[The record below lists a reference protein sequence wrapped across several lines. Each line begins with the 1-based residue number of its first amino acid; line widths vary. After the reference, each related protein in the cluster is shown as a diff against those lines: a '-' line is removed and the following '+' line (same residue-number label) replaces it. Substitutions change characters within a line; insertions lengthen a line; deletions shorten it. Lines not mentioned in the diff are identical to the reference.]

1 MAGKRERVK
10 VGKERGGSLRRIMKQ
25 EHGSEGEE
33 NLRAWENLAGG
44 TELNP
49 HLLRCPVPSL
59 SCPWEKWALQVALL
73 LSRAP
78 ESAPCGVMEK
88 NGVLWQLRI
97 DVSRRNRPEQGATH
111 CQGRG

>member
-10 VGKERGGSLRRIMKQ
+10 VGKEKAGSLGSIVKQ
-25 EHGSEGEE
+25 EHGREGEE

-44 TELNP
+44 TELNA
-49 HLLRCPVPSL
+49 HLLRCPAPSL
-59 SCPWEKWALQVALL
+59 SCPGEKWALQVALML
-73 LSRAP
+73 PRAP

-88 NGVLWQLRI
+88 SGVLRQLRI
-97 DVSRRNRPEQGATH
+97 DVSSRHRPEQGATH